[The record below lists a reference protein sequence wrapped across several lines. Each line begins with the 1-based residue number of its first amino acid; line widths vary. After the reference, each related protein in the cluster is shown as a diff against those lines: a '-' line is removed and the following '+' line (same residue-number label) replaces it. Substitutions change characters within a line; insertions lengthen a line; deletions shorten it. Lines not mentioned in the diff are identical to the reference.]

1 MNMSFLQELFGN
13 ITQRDALLRRR
24 IGEPTHPDHGQL
36 VSACTALLESDGEAS
51 SIALAGRAL
60 ALYARLSAEQKS
72 RFFAA
77 LGSDFS
83 ADPQAIDAAYAAYRG
98 KLERVRATALRARG
112 ASVGSDAW
120 AAASVAL
127 AELET
132 ERSRTMVALA
142 DLDRLYV
149 AAATEGSATDELAN
163 AQNVVNEMVEFE
175 TAQINE
181 IHATLR

>member
-1 MNMSFLQELFGN
+1 MMSQRVLATMLCILAAGCASTPGDYPSLA
-13 ITQRDALLRRR
+13 IRDAERVSGTLQPA
-24 IGEPTHPDHGQL
+24 EPYVPAPIDAATLASVEGL
-36 VSACTALLESDGEAS
+36 V
-51 SIALAGRAL
+51 
-60 ALYARLSAEQKS
+60 Q
-72 RFFAA
+72 
-77 LGSDFS
+77 
-83 ADPQAIDAAYAAYRG
+83 QANAAYAAYRG

-127 AELET
+127 A
-132 ERSRTMVALA
+132 

-149 AAATEGSATDELAN
+149 AAATEGAATAELAN

>member
-1 MNMSFLQELFGN
+1 MMSQRVLAIMLCILAAGCASTPGDYPSLA
-13 ITQRDALLRRR
+13 IRDAERVSGTLQPA
-24 IGEPTHPDHGQL
+24 EPYVPAPIDAATLASVEGL
-36 VSACTALLESDGEAS
+36 V
-51 SIALAGRAL
+51 
-60 ALYARLSAEQKS
+60 Q
-72 RFFAA
+72 
-77 LGSDFS
+77 
-83 ADPQAIDAAYAAYRG
+83 QANAAYAAYRG

-149 AAATEGSATDELAN
+149 AAATEGAATAELAN
-163 AQNVVNEMVEFE
+163 AQNTVNEMVEFE